1 MRRTNTALIVL
12 AAAVG
17 LPAGFLIGNL
27 AGAVGVAVITTNVV
41 MFTIHRETR
50 NRVKA

>member
-1 MRRTNTALIVL
+1 MGRTNVALVAL

-27 AGAVGVAVITTNVV
+27 LGAVSVAMLTTNTVLFV
-41 MFTIHRETR
+41 IHRETR
-50 NRVKA
+50 NRG